1 MRVLQ
6 QKGPRNLL
14 QQFRLLNRSHHP
26 RGMLSRSSARRQR
39 ASISYSVRRLTL
51 QEATD
56 DGLALLVK
64 HYLQRLTQG
73 QKMVVFAGSI
83 AKVIRIAALTQLPLY
98 YHGLKDKQ
106 KQLIE
111 FMRSSSA
118 IITISSGINIP
129 NLSIVLHLPIAI
141 HGLMEFSQEF
151 STLRH
156 ALLDVQDFLA
166 SPSADPTKSH

>member
-1 MRVLQ
+1 
-6 QKGPRNLL
+6 
-14 QQFRLLNRSHHP
+14 
-26 RGMLSRSSARRQR
+26 
-39 ASISYSVRRLTL
+39 
-51 QEATD
+51 
-56 DGLALLVK
+56 
-64 HYLQRLTQG
+64 
-73 QKMVVFAGSI
+73 MVVFAGSI

-141 HGLMEFSQEF
+141 HGLMEFSQES
-151 STLRH
+151 STFRH

-166 SPSADPTKSH
+166 SPSGDPTKSHCLCSQPPADSHHGSAENWQNQRVRSEVRLMADLNTLEAESLVETGPSFN